1 MIVEQVYV
9 FLYSILTGAIIGLL
23 FDIFRAFRFNSIKDI
38 WVYIQDVIF
47 WLITAVII
55 ITSAFLIN
63 EGELR
68 VYMLIGYL
76 LGAIFYMLLFSK
88 FILGIF
94 KFIVSHIRKACKMVA
109 SKVKSIFSLI
119 KKSIKAKPKNKQ
131 KAVWNFKI
139 YKIFENKGRNFHF
152 FVEYYNM

>member
-47 WLITAVII
+47 WLMTAVII

-68 VYMLIGYL
+68 IYMLIGYL

-94 KFIVSHIRKACKMVA
+94 KFIVSHIRKACKICISNVKKVFTDFKKE
-109 SKVKSIFSLI
+109 SKVKS
-119 KKSIKAKPKNKQ
+119 KNKQ
-131 KAVWNFKI
+131 KAT
-139 YKIFENKGRNFHF
+139 
-152 FVEYYNM
+152 